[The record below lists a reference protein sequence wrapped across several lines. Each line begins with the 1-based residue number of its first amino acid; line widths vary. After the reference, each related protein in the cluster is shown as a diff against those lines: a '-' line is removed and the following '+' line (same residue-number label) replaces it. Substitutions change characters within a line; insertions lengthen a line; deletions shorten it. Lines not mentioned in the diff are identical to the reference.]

1 MGAKVSVIIPAH
13 NDARHL
19 RECLDSVLAQD
30 VPVEV
35 IVVDDG
41 SEDDTA
47 SILASYGDRVKAIR
61 QANAGAGAARNAG
74 MNIASGEFIAFLDAD
89 DVWLPGKL
97 RHQVD
102 VLQQRPRAGFVFTGW
117 RCLYPDGS
125 TSDVR
130 PTESLS
136 YSDLLMDC
144 RILTSTVV
152 MRRSLVDQVGRFATE
167 LRRGQDY
174 NYWIRVSRVTEIV
187 GIATPLAIYRVDGA
201 AQVRKTA
208 GVNWERE
215 VIAQALSRFGSGG
228 VPRAQIR
235 RRLWQLSF
243 GFGYARSS
251 IGDSWGAFRSF
262 AESIAYRPLYAK
274 GYLYAAAC
282 LLGTPLSAVRLL
294 ISKGPRDA
302 RRA

>member
-1 MGAKVSVIIPAH
+1 VF
-13 NDARHL
+13 
-19 RECLDSVLAQD
+19 AQD

-47 SILASYGDRVKAIR
+47 SILASYGERVKAIR

-74 MNIASGEFIAFLDAD
+74 MDAASGAFIAFLDAD

-97 RHQVD
+97 RRQLD
-102 VLQQRPRAGFVFTGW
+102 VLRQRPRVGFVFSGW

-125 TSDVR
+125 TSDVH

-152 MRRSLVDQVGRFATE
+152 MRRSLADLVGRFATE

-174 NYWIRVSRVTEIV
+174 NYWIRVSVATEIV
-187 GIATPLAIYRVDGA
+187 AIPSPLAIYRVNGP

-215 VIAQALSRFGSGG
+215 VIARALSKFGCGG
-228 VPRAQIR
+228 MPRAQIR

-243 GFGYARSS
+243 QFGYARFS
-251 IGDSWGAFRSF
+251 IGDYRGALKAF
-262 AESIAYRPLYAK
+262 AGSIAYRPLYAK
-274 GYLYAAAC
+274 GYLYTIAS
-282 LLGTPLSAVRLL
+282 LLGAPLGA
-294 ISKGPRDA
+294 RD
-302 RRA
+302 RRQGA

>member
-1 MGAKVSVIIPAH
+1 VF
-13 NDARHL
+13 
-19 RECLDSVLAQD
+19 AQD
-30 VPVEV
+30 VPVVV

-47 SILASYGDRVKAIR
+47 SILASYGERVKAIR

-74 MNIASGEFIAFLDAD
+74 MDAASGAFIAFLDAD

-97 RHQVD
+97 RQQLD
-102 VLQQRPRAGFVFTGW
+102 VLRQRPRVGFVFSGW

-125 TSDVR
+125 TSDVH

-152 MRRSLVDQVGRFATE
+152 MRRSLADLVGRFATE

-174 NYWIRVSRVTEIV
+174 NYWIRVSVATEIV
-187 GIATPLAIYRVDGA
+187 AIPSPLAIYRVNGP

-215 VIAQALSRFGSGG
+215 VIARALSKFGCGG
-228 VPRAQIR
+228 MPRAQIR

-243 GFGYARSS
+243 QFGYARFS
-251 IGDSWGAFRSF
+251 IGDYRGALKAF
-262 AESIAYRPLYAK
+262 AGSIAYRPLYAK
-274 GYLYAAAC
+274 GYLYTIAS
-282 LLGTPLSAVRLL
+282 LLGAPLGA
-294 ISKGPRDA
+294 RD
-302 RRA
+302 RRQGA